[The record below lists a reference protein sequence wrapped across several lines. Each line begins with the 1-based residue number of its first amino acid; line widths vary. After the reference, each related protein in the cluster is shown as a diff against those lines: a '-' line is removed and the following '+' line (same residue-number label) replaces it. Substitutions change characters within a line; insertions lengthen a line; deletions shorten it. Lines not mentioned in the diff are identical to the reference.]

1 VSIVLRASR
10 MSMIAAEVLIA
21 QHVTAV
27 APTGLFAKV
36 AISST
41 QFAEYI
47 QAIDKLITLKSD
59 AA

>member
-1 VSIVLRASR
+1 